1 MKNILTIAE
10 TIAKQLEE
18 MIAGGALKPGER
30 LPSERVLA
38 ERLSVSR
45 PSLREGKQILT
56 SKGLL
61 SSRQG
66 GGTYVQD
73 GLNSGLT
80 DPLMDLLKER
90 PEFRYDILE
99 VRHALDSQAAYYAA
113 HRATESDKENIVN
126 AFNDMVK
133 VQKANGDPVASA
145 EADTNFHMSIT
156 KASHN
161 MALLHISRSL
171 FSVLQSSIEKNLD
184 KLYSVPKSGT
194 KITDQHKALMD
205 AILAGDAN
213 EAKLAAQNHMVYVEE
228 SMHDIYKEQERH
240 ERFLRH
246 ASILSNK

>member
-38 ERLSVSR
+38 ERLGVSR

-80 DPLMDLLKER
+80 DPLMDLLVKR
-90 PEFRYDILE
+90 PEFRFDMLE
-99 VRHALDSQAAYYAA
+99 VRHALESQAAYYAA
-113 HRATESDKENIVN
+113 HRATESDKSKIVN
-126 AFNDMVK
+126 AFNEMVK
-133 VQKANGDPVASA
+133 MQTTDGNPVASA
-145 EADTNFHMSIT
+145 EADTNFHLSIT
-156 KASHN
+156 EASHN

-171 FSVLQSSIEKNLD
+171 FIVLQSSIQNNLD
-184 KLYSVPKSGT
+184 KLYSVPKSG
-194 KITDQHKALMD
+194 DQINAQHQQVMD
-205 AILAGDAN
+205 AILEGDADA
-213 EAKLAAQNHMVYVEE
+213 AKLAAQDHIVYVDK
-228 SMHDIYKEQERH
+228 SMRDLYKEQERH

-246 ASILSNK
+246 TSILHNK